1 MCVLRVPFKDFRVSF
16 FIEICAFNA
25 MKIEVLDFSMNS
37 FLILNS
43 FFSVFRTFVSK
54 THKVYIE
61 RCPSLFQKLVCKD
74 DMELMFQVQWC
85 KVWML
90 YVS

>member
-1 MCVLRVPFKDFRVSF
+1 
-16 FIEICAFNA
+16 

-61 RCPSLFQKLVCKD
+61 RCPSLFQKLVCPSLFQKLVSKD